1 MTGTDRRADVP
12 EALKP
17 LVARIVRDAGPLD
30 IWLFGSRAR
39 DEARAESDWDLL
51 AVLPDD
57 ADDALLDPA
66 FGMTRMIDDTDSL
79 LQEVSRR
86 FGVDLS

>member
-1 MTGTDRRADVP
+1 MTETDRRADVP

-39 DEARAESDWDLL
+39 GERGATAMRGDLD
-51 AVLPDD
+51 AVWHGPN
-57 ADDALLDPA
+57 
-66 FGMTRMIDDTDSL
+66 TI
-79 LQEVSRR
+79 
-86 FGVDLS
+86 